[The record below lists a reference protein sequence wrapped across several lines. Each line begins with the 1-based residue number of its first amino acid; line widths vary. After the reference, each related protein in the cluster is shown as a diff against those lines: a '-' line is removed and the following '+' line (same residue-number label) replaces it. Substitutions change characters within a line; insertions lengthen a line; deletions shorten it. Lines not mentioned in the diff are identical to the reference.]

1 MQPADGVRTLPEGL
15 SWKAA
20 VCLDPADFA
29 LGAAR
34 DGHVRIAVAVFG
46 MGASGLVKLTV
57 TLPASAAPSR
67 CTRAFYHRVASD

>member
-1 MQPADGVRTLPEGL
+1 MRTLPEGL

-29 LGAAR
+29 LGAVRA
-34 DGHVRIAVAVFG
+34 GHVRIAVAVFG
-46 MGASGLVKLTV
+46 MGATGLVKLTA

-67 CTRAFYHRVASD
+67 CTRAFYHRVAGD